1 MMIEDLFKNPL
12 LRRALAAG
20 EERMGKLV
28 TQFASSERVMQG
40 VQSVLSSALSAKS
53 SFDRGVKTALQAV
66 SLPTTEEVEELRRKL
81 GELEA
86 MLDGLA
92 ERLASRGEPGEKPGS
107 GRPPA

>member
-12 LRRALAAG
+12 LRRALSAG

-28 TQFASSERVMQG
+28 TQLASSERVMQG

-66 SLPTTEEVEELRRKL
+66 RLPTTEEVEELRHKL
-81 GELEA
+81 GELEV

-92 ERLASRGEPGEKPGS
+92 DRLASRAEPGEKPGP